1 MSSSMRITG
10 YWLVSAHLPLSP
22 EEKLKKRDSIWW
34 VLHFSSGHIK
44 YEPVNC
50 SFNTAVL
57 WCRKLGLGMALL
69 SLHYFCMLCSHLLHV
84 SLFPITIQPE
94 GIRREETQNS
104 LICTKGKCSIY
115 CCPER
120 KWREGWS
127 FCSFLLIGAVP
138 LLLHEVPNGSWCE
151 CLRVQFP
158 ATKLMCDLVHV
169 T

>member
-138 LLLHEVPNGSWCE
+138 LLLHEVPNGS
-151 CLRVQFP
+151 
-158 ATKLMCDLVHV
+158 
-169 T
+169 